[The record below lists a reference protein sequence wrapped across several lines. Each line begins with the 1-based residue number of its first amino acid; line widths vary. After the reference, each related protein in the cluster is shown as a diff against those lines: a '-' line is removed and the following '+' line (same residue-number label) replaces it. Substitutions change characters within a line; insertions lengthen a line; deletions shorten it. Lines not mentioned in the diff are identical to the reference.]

1 MEAASVLEAKFESA
15 LAHCSAPD
23 NTYIDMREISERG
36 IIDLRG
42 HTSDRK
48 FMTAA
53 KAVLGT
59 DLPKE
64 PRTSASW
71 GDTKILWLSPDQW
84 LITCP
89 RGKAQDLTDA
99 LVKELGDAHSLV
111 VNVSDM
117 RAIIRLEGDLVREVV
132 MKGSTLDLTDGNY
145 TPGTVRRM
153 RFAEIAALL
162 QIVEDNV
169 IDIYVFRSYAHY
181 AWDFLVKAARKGSE
195 VRLFPNA

>member
-1 MEAASVLEAKFESA
+1 MEAASMLEAKFESA
-15 LAHCSAPD
+15 LAHRSAPE
-23 NTYIDMREISERG
+23 NTYVDMREISERG
-36 IIDLRG
+36 MIDLRG
-42 HTSDRK
+42 LASDRK
-48 FMTAA
+48 FMAAA

-64 PRTSASW
+64 PRSSATW
-71 GDTKILWLSPDQW
+71 GDAKILWLSPDQW

-99 LVKELGDAHSLV
+99 LVEELGDTHSLA

-117 RAIIRLEGDLVREVV
+117 RAIIRLEGELAREVV
-132 MKGSTLDLTDGNY
+132 MKGSTLDLTDGDY

-162 QIVEDNV
+162 HIVEDKV

-181 AWDFLVKAARKGSE
+181 AWDFLQKAARKGSE

>member
-1 MEAASVLEAKFESA
+1 MLEAKFESA
-15 LAHCSAPD
+15 LAHRSAPE

-36 IIDLRG
+36 MIDLRG
-42 HTSDRK
+42 HISDRK

-53 KAVLGT
+53 KSVLGV

-71 GDTKILWLSPDQW
+71 GDAKILWLSPDQW

-89 RGKAQDLTDA
+89 RAKAQELTDA
-99 LVKELGDAHSLV
+99 MVKELGDTHSLA

-117 RAIIRLEGDLVREVV
+117 RAIIRLEGELAREVV
-132 MKGSTLDLTDGNY
+132 MKGSTLDLTDGDY

-162 QIVEDNV
+162 HIVEDNV

-195 VRLFPNA
+195 VRLFPNT